1 MPVVRY
7 NPFSDTEDFPSGLR
21 LFQDTVNR
29 LLSEQSTTR
38 PWAPPVDIFETDNAL
53 ILKADVPDVDIKGVD
68 IQIENGTLTLK
79 GERKFEKDEGYILQT
94 QAPGTVEIYKL
105 YNRISGTHLYTENAG
120 TRDAI
125 LAQFPGIWV
134 INTSL
139 GYGTPLPPSATPP
152 TTGSGGISGG
162 SGGSTQRAV
171 SEPLA
176 VSMTSTDS
184 VDSSDDSL
192 SRTGADQG
200 LASVTSGTVAAT
212 SSDESTATVSCFGE
226 SLRSA

>member
-79 GERKFEKDEGYILQT
+79 GERKFEKDEKNKGFHRIERSYGSFVRYFTL
-94 QAPGTVEIYKL
+94 PETVD
-105 YNRISGTHLYTENAG
+105 TENVQADYNNG
-120 TRDAI
+120 VLT
-125 LAQFPGIWV
+125 V
-134 INTSL
+134 T
-139 GYGTPLPPSATPP
+139 LPKKEVAKPKS
-152 TTGSGGISGG
+152 IKV
-162 SGGSTQRAV
+162 QV
-171 SEPLA
+171 SNN
-176 VSMTSTDS
+176 
-184 VDSSDDSL
+184 
-192 SRTGADQG
+192 
-200 LASVTSGTVAAT
+200 
-212 SSDESTATVSCFGE
+212 
-226 SLRSA
+226 